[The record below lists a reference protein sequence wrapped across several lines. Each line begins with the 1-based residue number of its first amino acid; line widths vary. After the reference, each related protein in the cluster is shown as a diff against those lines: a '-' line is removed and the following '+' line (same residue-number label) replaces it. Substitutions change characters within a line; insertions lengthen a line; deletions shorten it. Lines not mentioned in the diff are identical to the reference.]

1 MLNNIV
7 DNYEQRGQHNIEQC
21 CFQQPLTGCAFF
33 AAYEDEPTVQVHFV
47 KPRNFDKRVQV
58 YLQTNGN
65 QRQYNKDDFNLKM
78 TRNLLTIGC
87 REL

>member
-1 MLNNIV
+1 MGELC
-7 DNYEQRGQHNIEQC
+7 RF
-21 CFQQPLTGCAFF
+21 FQVILKVSRQSGL
-33 AAYEDEPTVQVHFV
+33 YEDEPTVQVHFV
-47 KPRNFDKRVQV
+47 KPRNLDKRVQV
-58 YLQTNGN
+58 YLQRNSN